1 MGCQSSALA
10 SAGGN
15 GRKESEALIPVKQ
28 DMELADESSAV
39 EGCQKLADESGAV
52 EGFQEPELGL
62 VWFGEVHVFGD
73 LAVDSFWI
81 L

>member
-1 MGCQSSALA
+1 
-10 SAGGN
+10 
-15 GRKESEALIPVKQ
+15 
-28 DMELADESSAV
+28 MELADESSAV

>member
-28 DMELADESSAV
+28 DIELADESSAV
-39 EGCQKLADESGAV
+39 EGCQKPADESGAV
-52 EGFQEPELGL
+52 EGFEEPELGL
-62 VWFGEVHVFGD
+62 VRFMSLE
-73 LAVDSFWI
+73 I
-81 L
+81 LL